1 MHEMA
6 LAEGVL
12 GIVETT
18 ARRDVPPREWA
29 RMPPRVTVVRLAIGA
44 LSHVDPHA
52 LAFCFEAVVKG
63 SIAEGATLDI
73 VNVPGEAWCIPC
85 GERVGLARRGEP
97 CPRCG
102 SHQLQVVAGEEMRV
116 KEIALA

>member
-1 MHEMA
+1 MGAHAHVTMT
-6 LAEGVL
+6 GSPS
-12 GIVETT
+12 
-18 ARRDVPPREWA
+18 ARCRSSTL
-29 RMPPRVTVVRLAIGA
+29 RV
-44 LSHVDPHA
+44 
-52 LAFCFEAVVKG
+52 AFCFEAVVKG

-73 VNVPGEAWCIPC
+73 VSVPGEAWCMPC
-85 GERVGLARRGEP
+85 GERVALARRGDP

>member
-6 LAEGVL
+6 LAESVL

-18 ARRDVPPREWA
+18 ARRDVPPRESA
-29 RMPPRVTVVRLAIGA
+29 RTPPRVTLVRLAIGT

-63 SIAEGATLDI
+63 SIAEGAVLDI
-73 VNVPGEAWCIPC
+73 VGVPGEAWCMPC
-85 GERVGLARRGEP
+85 GERVALARRGDP

-102 SHQLQVVAGEEMRV
+102 SYQLQVVAGDEMRV